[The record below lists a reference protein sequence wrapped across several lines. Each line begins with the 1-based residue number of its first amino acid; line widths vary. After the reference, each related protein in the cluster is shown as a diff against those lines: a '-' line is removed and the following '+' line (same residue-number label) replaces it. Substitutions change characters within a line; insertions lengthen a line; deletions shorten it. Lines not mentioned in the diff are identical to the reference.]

1 MKVGDLVRWEGSE
14 VGAVMKPATG
24 IILQMMPSGQRV
36 RVHWFVDTEASW
48 EPKRWMKVISESK

>member
-24 IILQMMPSGQRV
+24 IVLQMMPLRA
-36 RVHWFVDTEASW
+36 RVHWFVDAEASW
-48 EPKRWMKVISESK
+48 EPKRWMKVINESG